1 MTRTKNQRNLLV
13 ALTFLAPAAI
23 YILLF
28 YGYPIV
34 RNLTMSF
41 QEFTATT
48 FYTGEAPW
56 VGLDNYRAVLSDP
69 NFSQAMLN
77 TLIFTI
83 ASIAGQFT
91 IGMMLAIYFT
101 KKFPL
106 SSTLRSLLL
115 LPWLIPMIV
124 SSTIWRWILDKDSGV
139 LNQVLTTLSI
149 VDAKPGWLTNTSLA
163 LLSVILVNIW
173 VGIPFNAII
182 LYGGLQDIPE
192 ELYEAAALDGVTG
205 IKSFWTITWPLLR
218 PVVNVVLVLGVV
230 YTLKVLD
237 IILGLTG
244 GGPANA
250 TQTLATQTYHLSFE
264 IFDFGQG
271 AAVSNILI
279 ALSLVFAVIYLRA
292 NRKAVDE

>member
-1 MTRTKNQRNLLV
+1 MTRTKNLLV
-13 ALTFLAPAAI
+13 ALAFLAPAAL
-23 YILLF
+23 YIILF

-41 QEFTATT
+41 QEFTAAT
-48 FYTGEAPW
+48 FFTGEAPW
-56 VGLDNYRAVLSDP
+56 VGMANYAAVLADP
-69 NFSQAMLN
+69 VFAQALRN
-77 TLIFTI
+77 TFIFTV
-83 ASIAGQFT
+83 ASILGQFV

-139 LNQVLTTLSI
+139 LNQFLSALSL
-149 VDAKPGWLTNTSLA
+149 VDTKPGWLTNTSLA
-163 LLSVILVNIW
+163 LISVILVNIW
-173 VGIPFNAII
+173 IGIPFNALI

-205 IKSFWTITWPLLR
+205 FKRFWTITFPLLK

-237 IILGLTG
+237 VILGLTG

-250 TQTLATQTYHLSFE
+250 TQTLATQTYQLSFV
-264 IFDFGQG
+264 IFDFGRG

-279 ALSLVFAVIYLRA
+279 AISLVFAFIYLRA

>member
-1 MTRTKNQRNLLV
+1 MTRTKNRNLSI
-13 ALTFLAPAAI
+13 ALAFLAPAAI

-41 QEFTATT
+41 QEFTAAT
-48 FYTGEAPW
+48 FYTGHAPW
-56 VGLDNYRAVLSDP
+56 VGLDNYRAVLADP
-69 NFSQAMLN
+69 VFYQALGN
-77 TLIFTI
+77 TFVFTV
-83 ASIAGQFT
+83 ASIAGQFA

-106 SSTLRSLLL
+106 SSMLRSLLL

-139 LNQVLTTLSI
+139 LNQILTTLSI
-149 VDAKPGWLTNTSLA
+149 VEARPGWLTNTSLA

-173 VGIPFNAII
+173 IGIPFNALI

-205 IKSFWTITWPLLR
+205 LKRFWTITFPLLR

-237 IILGLTG
+237 VILGLTG

-250 TQTLATQTYHLSFE
+250 TQTLATQTYQLSFV
-264 IFDFGQG
+264 IFDFGRG

-279 ALSLVFAVIYLRA
+279 AISLVFAFIYLRA

>member
-1 MTRTKNQRNLLV
+1 MTRTRTKNLLV
-13 ALTFLAPAAI
+13 ALAFLAPAAI
-23 YILLF
+23 YIVLF

-41 QEFTATT
+41 QEFTAAT
-48 FYTGEAPW
+48 FFTGEAPW
-56 VGLDNYRAVLSDP
+56 VGMANYAAVLADP
-69 NFSQAMLN
+69 VFAQALRN
-77 TLIFTI
+77 TFIFTV
-83 ASIAGQFT
+83 GQFV

-139 LNQVLTTLSI
+139 LNQFLSALSL
-149 VDAKPGWLTNTSLA
+149 VDTKPGWLTNTSLA
-163 LLSVILVNIW
+163 LISVILVNIW
-173 VGIPFNAII
+173 IGIPFNALI

-205 IKSFWTITWPLLR
+205 FKRFWTITFPILK

-237 IILGLTG
+237 VILGLTG

-250 TQTLATQTYHLSFE
+250 TQTLATQTYQLSFV
-264 IFDFGQG
+264 IFDFGRG

-279 ALSLVFAVIYLRA
+279 AISLVFAFIYLRA

>member
-1 MTRTKNQRNLLV
+1 MTRTRTKNLLV
-13 ALTFLAPAAI
+13 ALAFLAPALI

-41 QEFTATT
+41 QEFTAAT
-48 FYTGEAPW
+48 FFTGEAPW
-56 VGLDNYRAVLSDP
+56 VGMANYAAVLADP
-69 NFSQAMLN
+69 VFAQALRN
-77 TLIFTI
+77 TFIFTV
-83 ASIAGQFT
+83 ASILGQFV
-91 IGMMLAIYFT
+91 IGMMLAVYFT

-139 LNQVLTTLSI
+139 LNQFLSTLSL

-163 LLSVILVNIW
+163 LISVILVNIW
-173 VGIPFNAII
+173 IGIPFNALI

-205 IKSFWTITWPLLR
+205 FKRFWTITFPLLK

-237 IILGLTG
+237 VILGLTG

-250 TQTLATQTYHLSFE
+250 TQTLATQTYQLSFV
-264 IFDFGQG
+264 IFDFGRG

-279 ALSLVFAVIYLRA
+279 AISLVFAFIYLRA

>member
-1 MTRTKNQRNLLV
+1 M
-13 ALTFLAPAAI
+13 A
-23 YILLF
+23 
-28 YGYPIV
+28 
-34 RNLTMSF
+34 
-41 QEFTATT
+41 
-48 FYTGEAPW
+48 
-56 VGLDNYRAVLSDP
+56 NYAAVLADP
-69 NFSQAMLN
+69 VFAQALRN
-77 TLIFTI
+77 TFIFTV
-83 ASIAGQFT
+83 ASILGQFV

-139 LNQVLTTLSI
+139 LNQFLSALSL
-149 VDAKPGWLTNTSLA
+149 VDTKPGWLTNTSLA
-163 LLSVILVNIW
+163 LISVILVNIW
-173 VGIPFNAII
+173 IGIPFNALI

-205 IKSFWTITWPLLR
+205 FKRFWTITFPLLK

-237 IILGLTG
+237 VILGLTG

-250 TQTLATQTYHLSFE
+250 TQTLATQTYQLSFV
-264 IFDFGQG
+264 IFDFGRG

-279 ALSLVFAVIYLRA
+279 AISLVFAFIYLRA
-292 NRKAVDE
+292 NRKASGSRPTAGRRSGSCCSSSSCSRSTGCSTCPCRRGPPRPAPTSSR

>member
-1 MTRTKNQRNLLV
+1 MTRTRTKNLLV
-13 ALTFLAPAAI
+13 ALAFLAPAAI
-23 YILLF
+23 YIVLF

-41 QEFTATT
+41 QEFTAAT
-48 FYTGEAPW
+48 FFTGEAPW
-56 VGLDNYRAVLSDP
+56 VGMANYAAVLADP
-69 NFSQAMLN
+69 VFAQALRN
-77 TLIFTI
+77 TFIFTV
-83 ASIAGQFT
+83 ASILGQFV

-139 LNQVLTTLSI
+139 LNQFLSALSL
-149 VDAKPGWLTNTSLA
+149 VDTKPGWLTTTSLA
-163 LLSVILVNIW
+163 LISVILVNIW
-173 VGIPFNAII
+173 IGIPFNALI

-205 IKSFWTITWPLLR
+205 FKRFWTITFPLLK

-237 IILGLTG
+237 VILGLTG

-250 TQTLATQTYHLSFE
+250 TQTLATQTYQLSFV
-264 IFDFGQG
+264 IFDFGRG

-279 ALSLVFAVIYLRA
+279 AISLVFAFIYLRA

>member
-1 MTRTKNQRNLLV
+1 MTRTRTKNLLV
-13 ALTFLAPAAI
+13 ALAFLAPALI

-41 QEFTATT
+41 QEFTAAT
-48 FYTGEAPW
+48 FFTGEAPW
-56 VGLDNYRAVLSDP
+56 VGMANYAAVLADP
-69 NFSQAMLN
+69 VFAQALRN
-77 TLIFTI
+77 TFIFTV
-83 ASIAGQFT
+83 ASILGQFV
-91 IGMMLAIYFT
+91 IGMMLAVYFT

-139 LNQVLTTLSI
+139 LNQFLSTLSL

-163 LLSVILVNIW
+163 LISVILVNIW
-173 VGIPFNAII
+173 IGIPFNALI

-205 IKSFWTITWPLLR
+205 FKRFWTITFPLLR

-237 IILGLTG
+237 VILGLTG

-250 TQTLATQTYHLSFE
+250 TQTLATQTYQLSFV
-264 IFDFGQG
+264 IFDFGRG

-279 ALSLVFAVIYLRA
+279 AISLVFAFIYLRA

>member
-13 ALTFLAPAAI
+13 ALAFLAPAAI

-69 NFSQAMLN
+69 NFSHAMLN